1 MTGRKFGLFS
11 ATVTPIDQSEK
22 AWSNQP
28 HAGVEPEPGPEPSQ
42 DRQSS
47 MASQSHSQT
56 GDRPSPAKDPL
67 QVLVVDDDP
76 EQVTEIAEYLS
87 RKGLS
92 VRTAENGLVAL
103 DLVREFEPAIVVM
116 DINMPDMRGDRISEI
131 LTSLD
136 HRAAVILMSGYPDLY
151 DRVSER
157 ADGVVAV
164 LQKPVSLKALF
175 DTIGAVITL

>member
-1 MTGRKFGLFS
+1 MSGRKFGLFS
-11 ATVTPIDQSEK
+11 AAPTPIDPKQK
-22 AWSNQP
+22 AWSNGT
-28 HAGVEPEPGPEPSQ
+28 HAGVEPTPAPQSPHEPE
-42 DRQSS
+42 RT
-47 MASQSHSQT
+47 MASHSQSKT
-56 GDRPSPAKDPL
+56 GDDQATAKQPV

-76 EQVTEIAEYLS
+76 DQVNEIAEYLS

-92 VRTAENGLVAL
+92 VRTAENGLIAL

>member
-1 MTGRKFGLFS
+1 MMGRKSGLSS
-11 ATVTPIDQSEK
+11 ATVTPIDQADK
-22 AWSNQP
+22 AWSKEIR
-28 HAGVEPEPGPEPSQ
+28 AGLDESQ
-42 DRQSS
+42 RTTPAAQTTSA
-47 MASQSHSQT
+47 MAAKPTPASGES
-56 GDRPSPAKDPL
+56 RPKAKKPL

-76 EQVTEIAEYLS
+76 EQVTEIAEYLT

-103 DLVREFEPAIVVM
+103 DLVRECEPAIVVM

-131 LTSLD
+131 LTSLN

-175 DTIGAVITL
+175 DTIGAVIPL